1 LDKVKVAEHV
11 DLAALGSTCKQSPRL
26 AGRDLSGEF
35 SYGFQLKTSG
45 GIFMPSDTQTA
56 PVSKKMLWTGRI
68 MNALVVL
75 FLLMDGV
82 MKLINPAPVVEG
94 MNKLGYPLSLSSV
107 IGIVLL
113 VCVVVFAIPR
123 TSILGA
129 ILLTGYLGGAVASQL
144 RVGLPLFSNVL
155 FPVYMGVLIWG
166 GLFLREPR
174 LRALLP
180 LRS

>member
-1 LDKVKVAEHV
+1 
-11 DLAALGSTCKQSPRL
+11 
-26 AGRDLSGEF
+26 
-35 SYGFQLKTSG
+35 
-45 GIFMPSDTQTA
+45 MPSDTQTA

-82 MKLINPAPVVEG
+82 MKLFNPAPVVEG
-94 MNKLGYPLSLSSV
+94 MTKLGYPLSLTSV

-113 VCVVVFAIPR
+113 ICVVVFAIPR

-144 RVGLPLFSNVL
+144 RVGLPLFSYVL
-155 FPVYMGVLIWG
+155 APVYFGVLIWG
-166 GLFLREPR
+166 GLFLRDDR
-174 LRALLP
+174 LRALIP
-180 LRS
+180 LRNS